1 MKINWF
7 ILISL
12 VGLFFACN
20 SSSTEND
27 PEAMEKEIQAL
38 VHDSLQSNF
47 LDQIYLLDKEARRH
61 QSSMLQIY
69 GFNSDEYK
77 QSREAMEVLDKSNLA
92 KIERYLEVHG
102 HPSRFM
108 HSREAR
114 ITPHQIIHH
123 SATVETREKNFD
135 TFFAAFETGDIRG
148 PEFALFLDKWYKM
161 KTGSSMVIKNPFKED
176 FEIDTL
182 LYSLGLKDSMDVVR
196 Q

>member
-1 MKINWF
+1 MQIRWF
-7 ILISL
+7 ILLSI

-20 SSSTEND
+20 STPNGND
-27 PEAMEKEIQAL
+27 PDVIEKEIQAL

-47 LDQIYLLDKEARRH
+47 LDEIYHLDKEARRH

-77 QSREAMEVLDKSNLA
+77 QSREAMEVLDISHLS

-102 HPSRFM
+102 HPSRWM

-135 TFFAAFETGDIRG
+135 TFFAAFEKGDIRG
-148 PEFALFLDKWYKM
+148 PEFALYLDKWYKM
-161 KTGSSMVIKNPFKED
+161 KSGSSMVIKNPFKEE
-176 FEIDTL
+176 FEVDTL
-182 LYSLGLKDSMDVVR
+182 LFALGLKDSMDVVR
-196 Q
+196 